1 MSDVERKLADYIDVE
16 VRLDDHPPI
25 GPHMN
30 VESVI
35 DYQGSQAGHQAR
47 ITNNHVPFDIN
58 KS

>member
-1 MSDVERKLADYIDVE
+1 MSDVEKRLADYIDVE

-25 GPHMN
+25 GPHIN

-35 DYQGSQAGHQAR
+35 DLEGAKEGRQMR
-47 ITNNHVPFDIN
+47 ITNNHVPFDIS